1 MRFKTGLIAGLLAG
15 LLVLIAL
22 VGSAGYIIANQH
34 NIGITIETN
43 GTEVSIYPSSWFNL
57 PVPETMLEEM
67 KVKALADVEDPNSS
81 VGSIKTDMQ
90 NIASKYNYTV
100 EVKISSQFG
109 EDQLP
114 MPATVKGT
122 SMIPTLKDGQSIIVL
137 KTADFKVGDIV
148 VAHHPDYKLIV
159 KRVGKINGN
168 QVYLQSDNKKV
179 EIVQSQVSYA
189 NGMKKI
195 VTTKKTPLNTW
206 LPKSNVIGVVKEY

>member
-1 MRFKTGLIAGLLAG
+1 LRTGLIIG
-15 LLVLIAL
+15 LLVLVAL
-22 VGSAGYIIANQH
+22 VGTTGYLIANQH
-34 NIGITIETN
+34 NVGITIETN
-43 GTEVSIYPSSWFNL
+43 GTEVSIYPSSLFNL
-57 PVPETMLEEM
+57 PETMIEEM
-67 KVKALADVEDPNSS
+67 KIKALADVEDPNSS

-90 NIASKYNYTV
+90 NIAKKYNYTV

-122 SMIPTLKDGQSIIVL
+122 SMIPTLKDGQSIVVL

-168 QVYLQSDNKKV
+168 QVYLESDNKKV
-179 EIVQSQVSYA
+179 EIVQSQVRYV
-189 NGMKKI
+189 NGMKQI
-195 VTTKKTPLNTW
+195 ITTKKTPLNTW